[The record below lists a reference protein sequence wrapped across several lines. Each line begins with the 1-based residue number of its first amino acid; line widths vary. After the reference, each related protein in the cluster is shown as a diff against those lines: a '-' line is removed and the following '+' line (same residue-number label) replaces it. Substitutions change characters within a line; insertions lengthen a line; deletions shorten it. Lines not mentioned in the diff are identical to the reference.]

1 MIHER
6 LTGRKIKR
14 VCEERGLTVQE
25 IQKRM
30 GIGAHKSVYNWF
42 NGKAMP
48 TLDNYYTLCKIL
60 GVSMESLI
68 VEDEGSRFEI
78 TEDEPEEQLYCFEP
92 QGSTVCAALFWSDH
106 LMEEMRLFGRAK
118 RFRVDLRMRRNR

>member
-1 MIHER
+1 
-6 LTGRKIKR
+6 
-14 VCEERGLTVQE
+14 
-25 IQKRM
+25 M
-30 GIGAHKSVYNWF
+30 GIGAHQSVYNWF

-106 LMEEMRLFGRAK
+106 LMEEMRLFGGCCSS
-118 RFRVDLRMRRNR
+118 FCLV